1 MVSKVD
7 FYIFWR
13 KYVRVCL
20 SKTHYHVSC
29 LCVQSDVLHIAMWL
43 LAGPSQK
50 CFYKWVIL
58 FCFSVMYVVFVLS
71 SSRNCRSDC
80 LKRIVRGFL
89 FLKKTVHLNCS
100 NTSQYYVCLFFN
112 CICHLIN
119 AALVSMRIFS
129 KTLQNGNYFN
139 FWPAVYSITDAYFS
153 VWLIC
158 MLSSDWQSIC
168 RGGVFS
174 QAWGADEGGGASE
187 GCGGGVSRRSRV
199 E

>member
-1 MVSKVD
+1 MWRDSNESRGFVPLLALKH
-7 FYIFWR
+7 YIENFANFSYR
-13 KYVRVCL
+13 FRGKLYRDNYRYRIIAQPY
-20 SKTHYHVSC
+20 YHVSC
-29 LCVQSDVLHIAMWL
+29 LCVQRDFLHIAMWL

-50 CFYKWVIL
+50 CFFKWFIL
-58 FCFSVMYVVFVLS
+58 FCFSVIYVVFVLS

-129 KTLQNGNYFN
+129 KTLQNCNYFN
-139 FWPAVYSITDAYFS
+139 F
-153 VWLIC
+153 
-158 MLSSDWQSIC
+158 
-168 RGGVFS
+168 
-174 QAWGADEGGGASE
+174 
-187 GCGGGVSRRSRV
+187 
-199 E
+199 